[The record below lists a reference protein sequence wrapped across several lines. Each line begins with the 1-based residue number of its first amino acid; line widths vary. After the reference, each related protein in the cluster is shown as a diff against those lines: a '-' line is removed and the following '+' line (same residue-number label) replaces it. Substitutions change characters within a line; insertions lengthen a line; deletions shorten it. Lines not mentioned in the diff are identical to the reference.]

1 MRRVRNSLGYADVDA
16 DAEYV
21 SQGGRW
27 QVTAQS
33 APRSEAQSTSGRP
46 RWLPAARTRN
56 ALGYGAA
63 PDFDSGSSS
72 LPGTRDVF
80 TFAPAVV
87 GGSRGYEFAPSDATA
102 GGLRVR
108 PFATL
113 PAPGFFPRGGSP
125 APLDLPRITPAPRDF
140 TPRGGTP
147 APAPGVTRMWN
158 VSPAIPGGTF
168 RPVLP
173 EGAQVPEVFTAPD
186 GRRWYIPPQPRRLP
200 GDWFWQRLLNL
211 LRGGRGATTPSTATV
226 PSSAGLLPAYDL
238 FQPGVFGPGIDAT
251 TEDPALAKVKEDESK
266 GFPFLPVLLL
276 GGGAFLAYRVVR
288 KKGAQGAKP

>member
-1 MRRVRNSLGYADVDA
+1 MRVRNSLGYSDA
-16 DAEYV
+16 DADF
-21 SQGGRW
+21 
-27 QVTAQS
+27 A
-33 APRSEAQSTSGRP
+33 SEAM
-46 RWLPAARTRN
+46 
-56 ALGYGAA
+56 
-63 PDFDSGSSS
+63 
-72 LPGTRDVF
+72 PGTRDVF
-80 TFAPAVV
+80 TFAPGAR
-87 GGSRGYEFAPSDATA
+87 GGVWSPTPGAPTTA
-102 GGLRVR
+102 GGIRVR

-113 PAPGFFPRGGSP
+113 PAPSPFAPRGGSP
-125 APLDLPRITPAPRDF
+125 APLDLPRITPRPFDF
-140 TPRGGTP
+140 TPRGGSP

-211 LRGGRGATTPSTATV
+211 LRGGRGATTPSAPSTATV
-226 PSSAGLLPAYDL
+226 PSSSALLPAYDL
-238 FQPGVFGPGIDAT
+238 FQPGIFGPGIDAA